1 MTDVRSSARRAR
13 SHETAD
19 VRQELG
25 TERMEPSD
33 PQGIGDGLGL
43 FDAVAIGIG
52 GMIGGAIF
60 SVLGVTIQL
69 AGHWAFV
76 SIILAG
82 ALALVTAHAYAGLSR
97 GSERPRGLY
106 ACLRRA
112 GHPELVAVTTWLLI
126 LGYVILLAIY
136 ALTFGEYAARF
147 VGVGRIVARLAAIAV
162 LGASWALNARGRAGS
177 LVTQDVAVVGK
188 IVCLLVIAGVGLLGW
203 SSSRLTP
210 LASHEFA
217 GVVAG
222 AATIFVAYEGF
233 ELLSY
238 DDDELQDPRRTLP
251 RALYLS
257 IVVVGLVYVLVTV
270 GAQMLVGDSVIVAH
284 REVWLAVVGQRALGT
299 AGLWL
304 ATATV
309 LFATSSA
316 INATLFST
324 SRLVRDLSVARELPA
339 GLGRSRRGVPATGM
353 WVLTVM
359 AAGLA
364 MAPGVTQVLAF
375 GSLTFL
381 VAFALVNYLHVR
393 STDVGVE
400 RWLGRLGASAC
411 LLTIGVLVARLAAA
425 DRAVVAVVASC
436 FASVAGLRALFKRR
450 RLSHT
455 MDTEGTSG
463 SGH

>member
-1 MTDVRSSARRAR
+1 
-13 SHETAD
+13 
-19 VRQELG
+19 
-25 TERMEPSD
+25 MEPPD
-33 PQGIGDGLGL
+33 PHGIGDGLGL

-60 SVLGVTIQL
+60 SVLAVTIQL
-69 AGHWAFV
+69 AGHLAFV

-112 GHPELVAVTTWLLI
+112 RHPELVAVTTWLLI
-126 LGYVILLAIY
+126 LGYVILLAVY

-147 VGVGRIVARLAAIAV
+147 VGAGRIVAHLAAIAV
-162 LGASWALNARGRAGS
+162 LGASWALNARGRVGS
-177 LVTQDVAVVGK
+177 LVTQNVAVVGK

-210 LASHEFA
+210 LAGHEFA

-238 DDDELQDPRRTLP
+238 DDELQNPRRTLP
-251 RALYLS
+251 RPLYLS
-257 IVVVGLVYVLVTV
+257 IVVVGLVYVLVAV

-299 AGLWL
+299 AGRWL

-324 SRLVRDLSVARELPA
+324 SRLVRDLSVAHELPA

-381 VAFALVNYLHVR
+381 VAFALVNYLHAR
-393 STDVGVE
+393 STDVGLE

-411 LLTIGVLVARLAAA
+411 LSTIGVLVARLAAA

-450 RLSHT
+450 RLSHA
-455 MDTEGTSG
+455 MDAEGTSG